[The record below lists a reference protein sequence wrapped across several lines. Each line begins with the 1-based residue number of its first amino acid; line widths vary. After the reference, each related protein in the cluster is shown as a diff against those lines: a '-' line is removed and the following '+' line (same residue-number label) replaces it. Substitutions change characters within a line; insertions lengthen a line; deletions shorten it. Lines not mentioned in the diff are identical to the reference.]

1 MSKVKSFAVL
11 LALAAIP
18 AVADVEALYW
28 QVTPEN
34 NSGNIEFSYA
44 ALVAT
49 KDNDPNSPHYFED
62 TEGGVFQAA
71 KSDKK
76 STEVVASVIGSDYST
91 GWSFFIEMWNY
102 DSSAETPWTKVGV
115 SNQTYSYSDLSSYM
129 HSTMSMGTLSTLSPT
144 VVVPEPTSGL
154 LLLLGG
160 SLLALRRRR
169 RV

>member
-1 MSKVKSFAVL
+1 MSKLKSFAL
-11 LALAAIP
+11 LVALAALP

-34 NSGNIEFSYA
+34 NSGNIEFDYA

-49 KDNDPNSPHYFED
+49 KEGDANSPHYFED
-62 TEGGVFQAA
+62 TEGGVIQAS
-71 KSDKK
+71 KSDNK
-76 STEVVASVIGSDYST
+76 STEVVASVIGSEYSS
-91 GWSFFIEMWNY
+91 GWSFFIEMWNH
-102 DSSAETPWTKVGV
+102 DASNDTWTKVGV
-115 SNQTYSYSDLSSYM
+115 SDRTYSYSDLSSYM
-129 HSTMSMGTLSTLSPT
+129 HSTMVMGTLSTLTPT

-169 RV
+169 RG